1 MTSKTSKQDV
11 NLEPLEVVEHLSTE
25 KPTVDDD
32 MTSTNSNAEKPEVES
47 VEKRPLSTVK
57 GNSDEEATSSSS
69 KEDKVLNSKQ
79 AENIA
84 SPETEKREQQQQQ
97 QQQQQPSSQ
106 VPTTSSKF
114 SLVTDYSSSSNDSF

>member
-47 VEKRPLSTVK
+47 VEKSPLSTVK
-57 GNSDEEATSSSS
+57 GISDEEATSSSS

-97 QQQQQPSSQ
+97 QPSSQ

>member
-25 KPTVDDD
+25 KPTVDDN

-47 VEKRPLSTVK
+47 VEKSPLSTVK
-57 GNSDEEATSSSS
+57 GISDEEATSSSS

-97 QQQQQPSSQ
+97 QQQPSSQ

-114 SLVTDYSSSSNDSF
+114 SLVTDYSSSSNDSD